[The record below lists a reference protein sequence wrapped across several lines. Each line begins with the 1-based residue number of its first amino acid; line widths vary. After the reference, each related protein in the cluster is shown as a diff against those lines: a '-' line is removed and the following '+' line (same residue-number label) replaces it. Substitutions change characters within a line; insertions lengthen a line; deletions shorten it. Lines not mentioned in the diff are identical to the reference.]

1 MTASATRPATQADLP
16 HIHRLVRGLA
26 EYERMLD
33 RFTVTEAR
41 LAHLLF
47 GPRPFASAALA
58 EADGASVGVAIWYY
72 TTGTFT
78 GHLGLFLEDL
88 FVEPAHRGRGL
99 GLALFR
105 HIASVARAQDCAT
118 IEWRVLTWN
127 QPSIDFYHRLGAT
140 RLTDWHTM
148 ELRGDALAALAQ
160 GASND

>member
-1 MTASATRPATQADLP
+1 MTTTRIRPVTPADLP

-33 RFTVTEAR
+33 RFTVTEPGLER
-41 LAHLLF
+41 LLF

-58 EADGASVGVAIWYY
+58 EAGGAPAGIAIWYY
-72 TTGTFT
+72 TVGTFS
-78 GHLGLFLEDL
+78 GRPGLFLEDL

-105 HIASVARAQDCAT
+105 HLAAVAREQDCAT

-127 QPSIDFYHRLGAT
+127 QPSIDFYHRLGANK
-140 RLTDWHTM
+140 LSDWHTM

-160 GASND
+160 GASNG